1 MRPKQ
6 HADLDPSHAG
16 TTETKGFDRRQALK
30 NLVAAG
36 GLGLGIPG
44 LAHAQFRV
52 DVAGIGL
59 TQRPFAIAPFRGRS
73 SHPTA
78 FDDVVS
84 ADLERSGL
92 FRAVPVTSDPLDES
106 SLPDLAPWRAR
117 GIDALIT
124 GSVNRAANGRVD
136 VRYRLWDVVAG
147 EDLGGVSVP
156 VTTESPRLA
165 AHQVADSIFEKLTGI
180 RGVFSTRI
188 AYVTQTGQKHQLWVA
203 DADGEGAQPALTS
216 PEPIVSPVWS
226 PDGSELAYVSFE
238 SRKPVIYVHTVAT
251 GKRRLMANFK
261 GSNSA
266 PAWSPDG
273 EKVVATLTLSGSSQ
287 VYLLSKDGTPPKR
300 ITSSRSID
308 TEPCFSPDGGQL
320 YFVSN
325 RGGSPQIY
333 RMPVSGG
340 GASRVT
346 FKGSYNTSPSLS
358 ADGRYMAY
366 ISRVESAYRVHVMDL
381 ASGEVRALTDT
392 EADESPSFAANSQ
405 MLIYATRLNGR
416 DALMTVSSDGN
427 IRTRLA
433 GAVGDIREP
442 DWGPFR

>member
-1 MRPKQ
+1 M
-6 HADLDPSHAG
+6 AVGAG
-16 TTETKGFDRRQALK
+16 VGFGVVERA
-30 NLVAAG
+30 V
-36 GLGLGIPG
+36 
-44 LAHAQFRV
+44 AQFRV

-73 SHPTA
+73 TQATA
-78 FDDVVS
+78 FDDIVT

-92 FRAVPVTSDPLDES
+92 FRAVPVTSDALDETA
-106 SLPDLAPWRAR
+106 LPDLAPWRAR
-117 GIDALIT
+117 GVDALIT
-124 GSVNRAANGRVD
+124 GSVNVAADGRID
-136 VRYRLWDVVAG
+136 VRYRLWDVIAG

-156 VTTESPRLA
+156 VNAGTPRLA

-188 AYVTQTGQKHQLWVA
+188 AYVTQSGSQHRLWVA

-216 PEPIVSPVWS
+216 PEPIISPVWS

-238 SRKPVIYVHTVAT
+238 SRKPVIYVHTVST

-287 VYLLSKDGTPPKR
+287 IYLLSKDGTPPKR
-300 ITSSRSID
+300 ITGSRSID
-308 TEPCFSPDGGQL
+308 TEPCFSPDGQQL
-320 YFVSN
+320 YFSSN
-325 RGGSPQIY
+325 RGGTPQIY
-333 RMPVSGG
+333 KMPATGG
-340 GASRVT
+340 SATRVT
-346 FKGSYNTSPSLS
+346 FQGSYNTSPALS
-358 ADGRYMAY
+358 ADGRLMAY
-366 ISRVESAYRVHVMDL
+366 IGRVESAFRVHVMDL
-381 ASGEVRALTDT
+381 VSGEVRVLTDT

-416 DALMTVSSDGN
+416 DALMTVSADGN

-433 GAVGDIREP
+433 GALGDIREP